1 MAYNNMSG
9 TVMQPAALLPR
20 PDLLSAPIL
29 SGNLSTSDASAV
41 INIPRVSNATNNA
54 IITNLGGDANTLTCE
69 TNLLFDG
76 STLSVTGDL
85 SASVGISGSVLVGDG
100 SSVTNVANIA
110 VNGIGNA
117 NGTLKKGFNYGTA
130 TFNTSRTWTTPSS
143 LNTGDIVRVKAP
155 DGVGSTNQLIVK
167 GYANHTIDGYSQVI
181 IESPYGALAL
191 CYVTSGSYRIF

>member
-41 INIPRVSNATNNA
+41 INIPRVSNATNNS
-54 IITNLGGDANTLTCE
+54 IVTNLDGDANTFTCE
-69 TNLLFDG
+69 SNLTFDG
-76 STLSVTGDL
+76 GTLSITGDL
-85 SASVGISGSVLVGDG
+85 SASVGISGSVLIGDG
-100 SSVTNVANIA
+100 SGITNITNIP

-117 NGTLKKGFNYGTA
+117 DGALKKGFNYGTA
-130 TFNTSRTWTTPSS
+130 TFNSSRTWTTPETISD
-143 LNTGDIVRVKAP
+143 GDIIRVKAP
-155 DGVGSTNQLIVK
+155 DGVGTANQLIVK
-167 GYANHTIDGYSQVI
+167 GYANHTIDGLSQVA
-181 IESPYGALAL
+181 IESPYGAIAL